1 MALYD
6 GFFDAML
13 DEETGKYDREY
24 DSSDF
29 TGYFG
34 EIIGSGVCIYENP
47 DSFKVR
53 IENTSA
59 VISPGYLFIRG
70 YWLRNDEDYTVVLP
84 DSGVYAIVAHLNL
97 GARIIEILVQEKAA
111 VESDS
116 LVLGYVTVG
125 FGGTPTVEDTRYN
138 TDICGV
144 IDSIGSLSGKVE
156 FAINYIDNEVEK
168 RLEDAEKAVSQETA
182 RLDAKIAEVAALVEK
197 LAPLPIG
204 TIKFS
209 AANSV
214 GAEWLACDG
223 SFIREADYPE
233 LVQALG
239 KRMPAST
246 EFKNPVAFYPW
257 PKGIYTNGVFYGGFT
272 WTFCLTNKT
281 LYGYNESAKKG
292 YSIKPL
298 GTEKL
303 SASAANLAWLS
314 ISNGHIYLVQDY
326 SSVNTFL
333 LLESEFND
341 EAINGSGA
349 VISRFTELDAKSVLQ
364 SYNSSYGNV
373 QLPGDNFIPEV
384 VSTQYDFGSETL
396 EKAQALC
403 LGRKYIYWSTSNRYI
418 WLLLALIWK
427 DSDFSTARVKEIFVS
442 STLTDRAG
450 NDYTGPYVNTL
461 FRYSRKNSSE
471 ILFLDVIRNIT
482 DFFDVKTHSLQN
494 GTYTTSTDARASS
507 YWSSGEPIKTSPV
520 AANGRYI
527 YRCRIE
533 NKKLLV
539 NAGEY
544 SPNRPYEGTVTTAPT
559 LPARAAVFPD
569 SVCYVA
575 DQDLWFVFVGT
586 GIAFS
591 PTPSDG
597 ASWGYLD
604 TQSVLGI
611 VTQSGGVEYDSE
623 NRWLYIFGVGS
634 DGLPKMG
641 VMQMPDVYDYSD
653 DGTWLPSINSHGVPA
668 YIKAYEPEDGV

>member
-29 TGYFG
+29 TWYFG

-168 RLEDAEKAVSQETA
+168 RLEDAEKAVAQETA
-182 RLDAKIAEVAALVEK
+182 RLDAKIAEVTALVEK

-204 TIKFS
+204 MIKFS

-239 KRMPAST
+239 KRMPSST

-257 PKGIYTNGVFYGGFT
+257 PKGVYTNSVFYGGFA
-272 WTFCLTNKT
+272 WTFCVTNKT
-281 LYGYNESAKKG
+281 LYGYNASAKKG

-298 GTEKL
+298 GTENL
-303 SASAANLAWLS
+303 SASACAK
-314 ISNGHIYLVQDY
+314 
-326 SSVNTFL
+326 
-333 LLESEFND
+333 
-341 EAINGSGA
+341 
-349 VISRFTELDAKSVLQ
+349 VITRH
-364 SYNSSYGNV
+364 
-373 QLPGDNFIPEV
+373 
-384 VSTQYDFGSETL
+384 
-396 EKAQALC
+396 
-403 LGRKYIYWSTSNRYI
+403 
-418 WLLLALIWK
+418 
-427 DSDFSTARVKEIFVS
+427 
-442 STLTDRAG
+442 
-450 NDYTGPYVNTL
+450 
-461 FRYSRKNSSE
+461 
-471 ILFLDVIRNIT
+471 DVI
-482 DFFDVKTHSLQN
+482 F
-494 GTYTTSTDARASS
+494 
-507 YWSSGEPIKTSPV
+507 
-520 AANGRYI
+520 
-527 YRCRIE
+527 RI
-533 NKKLLV
+533 
-539 NAGEY
+539 
-544 SPNRPYEGTVTTAPT
+544 
-559 LPARAAVFPD
+559 
-569 SVCYVA
+569 
-575 DQDLWFVFVGT
+575 
-586 GIAFS
+586 
-591 PTPSDG
+591 
-597 ASWGYLD
+597 
-604 TQSVLGI
+604 LG
-611 VTQSGGVEYDSE
+611 
-623 NRWLYIFGVGS
+623 N
-634 DGLPKMG
+634 P
-641 VMQMPDVYDYSD
+641 P
-653 DGTWLPSINSHGVPA
+653 
-668 YIKAYEPEDGV
+668 